1 MSKQEGLC
9 NIPVLSK
16 TSLRK
21 LSEGERTP
29 RCFALKVMS
38 ATFLSVCFLSLKET
52 NCETKK
58 NIFTPKSLFVLEKI
72 KI

>member
-9 NIPVLSK
+9 NIPVLSE

-21 LSEGERTP
+21 LSEGEGTP
-29 RCFALKVMS
+29 RCFILEFMS
-38 ATFLSVCFLSLKET
+38 ATFLSVWFFILKET
-52 NCETKK
+52 NWETKK
-58 NIFTPKSLFVLEKI
+58 NVFTPKSLFVLKKI

>member
-9 NIPVLSK
+9 NIPVLSE

-21 LSEGERTP
+21 LSEGKENP
-29 RCFALKVMS
+29 RCFTLKAMS
-38 ATFLSVCFLSLKET
+38 PTFLPVCFLSIKET

-58 NIFTPKSLFVLEKI
+58 NVFTPKSLLVLEKI
-72 KI
+72 NI